1 MFRKA
6 LEADLPHVQE
16 LVDVLY
22 QSDPNTQDVTTNVRR
37 TFLEFESKPDKG
49 QLIVFEDDSKIVGYC
64 IIIFFWSNEY
74 GGNVIDI
81 DEICIAQ
88 DKRRSSIATDLINWL
103 ETTFADDA
111 VGFSLEIAHHNSP
124 AQNLAMKM
132 GFSPVRN
139 QHMIKITKTK

>member
-1 MFRKA
+1 M
-6 LEADLPHVQE
+6 PHVQK
-16 LVDVLY
+16 LADVLY
-22 QSDPNTQDVTTNVRR
+22 QSDPNTQDVTTSVRR
-37 TFLEFESKPDKG
+37 TFAEFDSKPDKG
-49 QLIVFEDDSKIVGYC
+49 QLIVVEDNSKIVGYC

-81 DEICIAQ
+81 DEICIDQ

-111 VGFSLEIAHHNSP
+111 VGFSLEIAHHNIP
-124 AQNLAMKM
+124 AQKLAMKM

-139 QHMIKITKTK
+139 QHLSKITKTK